1 MSSCDP
7 SHKRR
12 LWNVFF
18 VPSSF
23 RSLANKFI
31 PLKAHLKRGFFAR
44 HASNSPLQAPGNSKP
59 AEPESQGKGE
69 VGGKGGGEEYN
80 VDVEVSPV

>member
-1 MSSCDP
+1 MSSCNP

-18 VPSSF
+18 VPSLF
-23 RSLANKFI
+23 RSPTNKSI
-31 PLKAHLKRGFFAR
+31 PLKAHLKRGFFVR
-44 HASNSPLQAPGNSKP
+44 HASNSPLQAPGNS
-59 AEPESQGKGE
+59 EPTESELQGKGE
-69 VGGKGGGEEYN
+69 VGAEGGGEEHN